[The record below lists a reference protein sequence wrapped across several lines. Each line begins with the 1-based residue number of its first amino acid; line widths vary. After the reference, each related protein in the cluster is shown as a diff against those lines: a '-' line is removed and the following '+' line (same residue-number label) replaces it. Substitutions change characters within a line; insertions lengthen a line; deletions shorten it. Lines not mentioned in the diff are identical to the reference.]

1 MRKAG
6 KRKGIPKIH
15 SNRFGGVWIAAGLIV
30 GAVVPLILRFVTGRI
45 VWGLVI
51 AGGIILI
58 AFVVTF
64 AIEMVQDFGKIPYYE
79 KHMRDTIPYDPVKQE
94 AVVRCSVCTGERVAG
109 FRDRE
114 NAHFTEVMVLR
125 TPEEE
130 KRFKELYGIDTL
142 RVEY

>member
-1 MRKAG
+1 M
-6 KRKGIPKIH
+6 PKIH

-30 GAVVPLILRFVTGRI
+30 GVAVPLILRIVTGRI
-45 VWGLVI
+45 VWLPVI
-51 AGGIILI
+51 AGGVILA
-58 AFVVTF
+58 AFAAVFT
-64 AIEMVQDFGKIPYYE
+64 IEMAQDFGKIPYDE
-79 KHMRDTIPYDPVKQE
+79 KHLLETIPFDPAKQE

-109 FRDRE
+109 FRDR
-114 NAHFTEVMVLR
+114 ADGHFTEVMVLR